1 MNTHWIRIFG
11 SVLIALGV
19 GIFFGSVATA
29 FAVFVYHLFAAQD
42 YVSAVTLTS
51 LSLIIVGYALRK
63 IFREPPKK
71 L

>member
-11 SVLIALGV
+11 SLLIFIGV
-19 GIFFGSVATA
+19 S
-29 FAVFVYHLFAAQD
+29 VFVGSLLAAFGMFVYSLFAAQD

-51 LSLIIVGYALRK
+51 ISLIIFGFALRK
-63 IFREPPKK
+63 IFREPPEK